1 MVLILDELSVLV
13 NPSVYWSILTDR
25 WIIHNPSLARV
36 KTANKL
42 YFRRESTKVTVIKL
56 LTLLPS
62 FESRIAIFSLDN
74 NLTLM
79 TALTSARNVNFHVL

>member
-1 MVLILDELSVLV
+1 MDELSVLV
-13 NPSVYWSILTDR
+13 NPSVYPSILTDR
-25 WIIHNPSLARV
+25 WIIHNPSLVRV

-56 LTLLPS
+56 VTLWPS
-62 FESRIAIFSLDN
+62 SESRIAISSLDN

-79 TALTSARNVNFHVL
+79 TALKSARNDNFHVL